1 MARVLLKCF
10 LILVSAHLAE
20 SSGVFELKVH
30 SFTSTS
36 SVCKRSRDCQ
46 IFFRICLKHSQDIQP
61 EPPCHY
67 GTGMTGIFNADSV
80 TSSAHIRLPYNFKW
94 PGIVSLII
102 EAWNAESSEQSTKNI
117 NNMISRLAT
126 KRRLAIGEDWSQD
139 VHVGEQSQLRFSYR
153 VVCDEFYHGEECSDF
168 CRPRNDAFGHFNCD
182 AAGNRICLPGWKGD
196 YCAEPICLSGCSEE
210 HGSCEAPG
218 ECKCRLGWQGPLCD
232 ECQRYPGCL
241 HGTCNQPFQC
251 TCKEGWGGLFCN
263 EDLNF
268 CTNHKPCMN
277 DAACTNTGQGSY
289 TCICKPGF
297 RGKNCAIEINEC
309 DSYPCK
315 NGGSC
320 NKGTSGYSCLCPPGY
335 MGSNCEKKIDR
346 CSSNPCA
353 NGNSYSVQVPS
364 LLGGQCHDTG
374 TRLICRCR
382 PGFSGLRCEINID
395 DCANNPCQ
403 NAGTCVDGING
414 YTCTCTLGFSGKNCA
429 VRSDACGLMPCENG
443 GTCYTHFSGP
453 VCHCP
458 PGFMGTL
465 CEDKDKP
472 VVASSP
478 LPAAL
483 VVSFTL
489 GLITLT
495 LVVCAAI
502 VVLRQMRQ
510 GQKITS
516 TTVCNHL
523 ESVNNQVTPASTLSR
538 EKEALLIPGGLF
550 KVSNKDVALRSTTVD
565 SHSSEKSNYK
575 QKMVDYNISIDEKPT
590 NNKLDMKN
598 SESTLLVPQMNYP
611 KEGVYH
617 PVYIIPEHIEQCVF
631 ATEVSIFRHCLKF
644 LHYLS

>member
-277 DAACTNTGQGSY
+277 DATCTNTGQGSY

-309 DSYPCK
+309 DSNPCK